1 MKLAEL
7 SRQVQDFTK
16 IRGVRPAVVHI
27 GDGDAKLLAE
37 EIYEIILPKKR
48 PPSANHIYRSLL
60 GGEAMVAGIKVIV
73 DQHRAADNFYFR
85 TQ

>member
-7 SRQVQDFTK
+7 SRQSQDFEK
-16 IRGVRPAVVHI
+16 VRGVRPTIVHI
-27 GDGDAKLLAE
+27 GDGDAKLLSE

-48 PPSANHIYRSLL
+48 PPSADHIYRSLL
-60 GGEAMVAGIKVIV
+60 SGQAMVAGIKVIV